1 MEQHEREF
9 FICQIR
15 LGRVKIQDGIEVMP
29 FTLEQ
34 ELEAS
39 EIYNKS
45 YDRSLSEE
53 IMTTDEMEGWMY
65 EAGIWDHNDAA
76 EVKLLEQDI
85 ESSKEKIYEARNDK
99 RSVAIIRAKLRSLES
114 KLAEKNSKKHTFFSN
129 TCEGLAE
136 SERINWLVSQA
147 TFKNNKPYDFEE
159 YSLDFVLSRWH
170 QAVLSEH
177 DIRDLVLNDPW
188 RSLWNIRENA
198 KIALFK
204 DLDKFELTH
213 NQKHI
218 LVWSQIYDN
227 IQESPEAPQD
237 NVIKDH
243 DMLDGWFIS
252 QNKKRAREK
261 SQSEFDKST
270 NEKIKN
276 SSEVFVMAKTGE
288 DVKRINNMNDN
299 QGKAIKK
306 ERSALIQKKRSVE
319 QHEFRDEI
327 IDQTRRQNNMFM
339 DKFRR

>member
-15 LGRVKIQDGIEVMP
+15 LGRVKIEGGIEVMP

-39 EIYNKS
+39 EIYNNS
-45 YDRSLSEE
+45 YDRALSEE

-76 EVKLLEQDI
+76 EVKLLEKDI
-85 ESSKEKIYEARNDK
+85 ESSKENIYGSRNDK

-114 KLAEKNSKKHTFFSN
+114 KLAEKNSKKNTFFSN

-136 SERINWLVSQA
+136 SERINWLISQS
-147 TFKNNKPYDFEE
+147 TIKNNQIYDFEE

-170 QAVLSEH
+170 QSILSEH

-198 KIALFK
+198 NIVLFK
-204 DLDKFELTH
+204 GLDKFELTH

-227 IQESPEAPQD
+227 ISESAEAPPD

-252 QNKKRAREK
+252 QNKKRKREQE
-261 SQSEFDKST
+261 QSEF
-270 NEKIKN
+270 EKTSNTKIQN
-276 SSEVFVMAKTGE
+276 SSEVFVMAKSKE
-288 DVKRINNMNDN
+288 DRQRINSMNDD
-299 QGKAIKK
+299 QAKAIKK
-306 ERSALIQKKRSVE
+306 QRENLINKNGTVE
-319 QHEFRDEI
+319 QHEFQDER
-327 IDQTRRQNNMFM
+327 IDKTRRQNNMFR